1 MQEEG
6 TLAQATAGGE
16 YLRAGLNKLA
26 DKHPCIGQ
34 IRGLGMFNGIE
45 LVKNRQTRELMVPFA
60 GKGVMAEMMAFA
72 MKEGLY
78 LSHFSNTIRLTPP
91 LNISHEDID
100 TGLSILDRTLI
111 FADAHY
117 EG

>member
-1 MQEEG
+1 
-6 TLAQATAGGE
+6 
-16 YLRAGLNKLA
+16 
-26 DKHPCIGQ
+26 
-34 IRGLGMFNGIE
+34 
-45 LVKNRQTRELMVPFA
+45 
-60 GKGVMAEMMAFA
+60 MAEMMAFA

-100 TGLSILDRTLI
+100 TGLSILDRTLDL
-111 FADAHY
+111 ADAHY